1 MDGVIVIDKP
11 AGWTSH
17 DAVNR
22 MRRLAGTRR
31 VGHLGTLDP
40 LATGVLPLIVG
51 RATRLAQ
58 FYARGDKV
66 YDAVIRF
73 GQATD
78 SYDRDGVPTTER
90 CDYRLDRQ
98 QIESLLEP
106 FRGTFLQTPPPISA
120 KKIGGRPAYQL
131 ARKNIPVNLEP
142 VEVTVQRLDVVECEG
157 TRLRIQL
164 HCSAGTYLRGIAHEL
179 GRAAGCGAHL
189 EELRRTAA
197 CGFSVEQAR
206 SFDELQQLASELRLE
221 EVLIPGAQ
229 LLPEF
234 PSEVVDRIT
243 ASQIRNGRDFRVSP
257 FRVRKGSRYVKA
269 LGEDGDLIA
278 VGEAKLPNLY
288 HPILVL

>member
-1 MDGVIVIDKP
+1 MDGVIVVDKP

-17 DAVNR
+17 DAVNK

-40 LATGVLPLIVG
+40 MATGVLPLIIG

-58 FYARGDKV
+58 FYIRGDKV

-73 GQATD
+73 GHATD
-78 SYDRDGVPTTER
+78 SYDRDGAPTTEHR
-90 CDYRLDRQ
+90 DYTLDGQ
-98 QIESLLEP
+98 EIETLLAP

-120 KKIGGRPAYQL
+120 KKIGGRPAYEL
-131 ARKNIPVNLEP
+131 ARKNIPVELAP
-142 VEVTVQRLDVVECEG
+142 VEVTVHRLDVIEG
-157 TRLRIQL
+157 EGSRLRIEV

-179 GRAAGCGAHL
+179 GQAAGCGAYI
-189 EELRRTAA
+189 EGLRRTAA
-197 CGFSVEQAR
+197 CGFSIEQAR
-206 SFDELQQLASELRLE
+206 TLDALQQLAFEQKLV
-221 EVLIPGAQ
+221 EVLIPAAE

-234 PSEVVDRIT
+234 PSEVVDQVT

-269 LGEDGDLIA
+269 LDEDGSLIA
-278 VGEAKLPNLY
+278 VGEARLPNLY